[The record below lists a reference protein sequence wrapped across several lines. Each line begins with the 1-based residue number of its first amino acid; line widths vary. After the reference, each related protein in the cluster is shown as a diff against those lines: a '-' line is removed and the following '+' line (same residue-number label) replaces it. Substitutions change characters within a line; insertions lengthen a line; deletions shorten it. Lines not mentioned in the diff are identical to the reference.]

1 VIGVCT
7 TGLTETRGED
17 LKGDLKLI
25 RQRHPELAGV
35 EIVYVTTPDFAAALE
50 QGWGKAVTA
59 MVEQIVQPALGA
71 TEGQINILAGS
82 HLTPGDIE
90 EVRDLVES
98 FGLTPLVLPDLA
110 GSLDGHV
117 PDQYMGTTYGGTTV
131 EDIRAMGRSEYTI
144 AIGQQMRYAAAALE
158 AKAGVPF
165 EVLDRL
171 TGLNAVD
178 QFVQILQKVSGR
190 SAPAK
195 IRRQRSQLL
204 DAMLDGHFYFGNTP
218 VAVAAE
224 PDLLF
229 ALTSWLAEMGAKVVT
244 AITSMDSPILAKV
257 PADQVIVGDMD
268 DLERGAAEK
277 GARLLMTHSHGRMS
291 AEKLDIPLFRVGFPM
306 FDRLG
311 AAHRRTVGYRGT
323 RDLIFEV
330 GNMLIEHSHEA
341 APDDWSLPEGEEA
354 NATATAH

>member
-1 VIGVCT
+1 
-7 TGLTETRGED
+7 
-17 LKGDLKLI
+17 
-25 RQRHPELAGV
+25 
-35 EIVYVTTPDFAAALE
+35 
-50 QGWGKAVTA
+50 
-59 MVEQIVQPALGA
+59 
-71 TEGQINILAGS
+71 
-82 HLTPGDIE
+82 
-90 EVRDLVES
+90 
-98 FGLTPLVLPDLA
+98 
-110 GSLDGHV
+110 
-117 PDQYMGTTYGGTTV
+117 
-131 EDIRAMGRSEYTI
+131 
-144 AIGQQMRYAAAALE
+144 
-158 AKAGVPF
+158 
-165 EVLDRL
+165 
-171 TGLNAVD
+171 
-178 QFVQILQKVSGR
+178 
-190 SAPAK
+190 
-195 IRRQRSQLL
+195 
-204 DAMLDGHFYFGNTP
+204 MLDGHFYFGNTK

-244 AITSMDSPILAKV
+244 AITSMDSPILSQV

-291 AEKLDIPLFRVGFPM
+291 AEKLDVPLFRVGFPM